1 MFYKSQFLHLQRLKI
16 VFHEELSE
24 GVIPHSRGRIYVL
37 IKHHRAPE
45 QNPWIFHTCT
55 SLHLCTVG
63 HGMWGHNA
71 VLCKTCTK
79 CSVLCAANKHQ
90 CKALKCSS
98 PIGSGQTMAK
108 TTIGICCTCIIKVQ
122 NKILVSSESRKCV
135 RMERHVYQRTVVDIE
150 LAHYTSPSNLV
161 GLVQRSLRH
170 LMECRLF

>member
-55 SLHLCTVG
+55 SVHLCTVG

-135 RMERHVYQRTVVDIE
+135 Q
-150 LAHYTSPSNLV
+150 SNGATCLPADSCWHWA
-161 GLVQRSLRH
+161 GAL
-170 LMECRLF
+170 